1 MRPEELLKALSTA
14 AALKTNTR
22 HCWTQPDRKESIADH
37 SWRLALMTVL
47 LENEPEFQGVDMNRV
62 LRMCL
67 IHDLGEAFSGDI
79 PAFEKSAG
87 DEQDED
93 ARYLQWVDTFP
104 ETDRAEWRS
113 LLSEMLALETKE
125 ARIYKA
131 LDKLEALISHNESD
145 IGTWL
150 PLEYDLQKTYG
161 QENMD
166 ASPYFAELRKRID
179 QWTDEKI
186 KSARKDSE

>member
-1 MRPEELLKALSTA
+1 MRPEELLKTLSTA
-14 AALKTNTR
+14 AALKTRTR
-22 HCWTQPDRKESIADH
+22 HCWTQPERKESIADH

-79 PAFEKSAG
+79 PAFEKSTD
-87 DEQDED
+87 DEQSED

-104 ETDRAEWRS
+104 ESDRAEWRS
-113 LLSEMLALETKE
+113 LLSEMLAMETKE

-131 LDKLEALISHNESD
+131 LDKLEAIISHNESD

-150 PLEYDLQKTYG
+150 PLEYELQKTYG

-166 ASPYFAELRKRID
+166 ASPYFAELRNRID

-186 KSARKDSE
+186 NSAQKDSE

>member
-1 MRPEELLKALSTA
+1 MRPEELLKTLSTA
-14 AALKTNTR
+14 AALKTRTR

-37 SWRLALMTVL
+37 SWRLALMAVL

-79 PAFEKSAG
+79 PAFEKSAD
-87 DEQDED
+87 DEQSET

-131 LDKLEALISHNESD
+131 LDKLEAIISHNESD

-166 ASPYFAELRKRID
+166 ASPYFAELRNRID

>member
-1 MRPEELLKALSTA
+1 
-14 AALKTNTR
+14 
-22 HCWTQPDRKESIADH
+22 
-37 SWRLALMTVL
+37 
-47 LENEPEFQGVDMNRV
+47 
-62 LRMCL
+62 
-67 IHDLGEAFSGDI
+67 
-79 PAFEKSAG
+79 
-87 DEQDED
+87 
-93 ARYLQWVDTFP
+93 
-104 ETDRAEWRS
+104 
-113 LLSEMLALETKE
+113 MLAMETKE

-179 QWTDEKI
+179 RWTDEKI
-186 KSARKDSE
+186 KTARKDSE